1 MLYFASS
8 SAILEP
14 VSGYR
19 VARWDVAGCVVNKEF
34 SSGTVLHVDFPRG
47 VSSRGLDWSGM
58 DRRLRSFGLRALP
71 VLGILM
77 MLSAMGALA
86 PHAMAQ
92 SASKWEKRGQDAE
105 AKEDYDTAY
114 EDYLKAYQK
123 EPKNLKYRAHY
134 ERVRFQAAVG
144 HVEKGRKLRLA
155 GDFTNALTEFL
166 RALEIDPGNE
176 AAQQEMDIARKE
188 LNGQAGPQAQGSRQR
203 AASQPEMQE
212 LQRAAGPIQLQPVSN
227 DPITLHMV
235 EDSKVIYQA
244 IGKAAGLNVLFD
256 PDYTSKRIPVDLT
269 NVSLLDA
276 LRIVGTIS
284 DTFWKPITQNTIFVA
299 QDTRIKRQELD
310 QQAVQTFYLA
320 NASQQNDANEVLTAL
335 RNLMD
340 PTVKQYLVPSQNAIV
355 MRATPDQLL
364 LARKVIDDLDRAR
377 PEVVVDVAILEVNRD
392 KARNIGI
399 TLPQSFS
406 AQLQSSTASSSSS
419 SSSSSNTSGTN
430 TPTTSGLTLNDLGNL
445 NATNFGVTV
454 GSATANL
461 LLSDSDTRILQDPRI
476 RASDGQKASLK
487 IGQRIPIATGS
498 YSAGTTT
505 AVSALV
511 QTQFQYLDVGVNI
524 DMTPIVHYDRDVTLK
539 LKIEVSSEAGT
550 TSIGGISEPIISQKV
565 IDHTI
570 RLKQGEVS
578 ILAGILQKTD
588 TVSVSGTPGLGEI
601 PLLKYLFSSRYHEVA
616 TDEVVFMLIPHIVRE
631 SPLTQ
636 QNLRAID
643 TGTGQTIQLRQISAS
658 DAMKELASQ
667 ANAQSQATTNS
678 GAVSGNA
685 GSVPGTS
692 AAAAANTAVAQMQ
705 QQAQGM
711 PPASM
716 TITPANV
723 TQTVGSTF
731 QMAMTMSGAH
741 DVASIPMQVKFDPK
755 VLTLVNVDA
764 GDMLSKDGQAV
775 AMVHRDDGNGNLVLT
790 ASRPPGVAGVNGQG
804 TVCIL
809 TFKAIAPGNATVALA
824 RVAARNS
831 AQTNL
836 QVVGSQATVQVK

>member
-1 MLYFASS
+1 
-8 SAILEP
+8 
-14 VSGYR
+14 
-19 VARWDVAGCVVNKEF
+19 
-34 SSGTVLHVDFPRG
+34 
-47 VSSRGLDWSGM
+47 
-58 DRRLRSFGLRALP
+58 
-71 VLGILM
+71 M
-77 MLSAMGALA
+77 MLSAIGALTPPA
-86 PHAMAQ
+86 VAQ
-92 SASKWEKRGQDAE
+92 SASKWEKRGQSAE
-105 AKEDYDTAY
+105 AKDDYDTAY

-123 EPKNLKYRAHY
+123 DPSNIKYRTHY
-134 ERVRFQAAVG
+134 ERMRFQSAVG
-144 HVEKGRKLRLA
+144 HVEKGRRLRLA
-155 GDFTNALTEFL
+155 GDYTNALTEFL

-176 AAQQEMDIARKE
+176 AARQEMEIARKE
-188 LNGQAGPQAQGSRQR
+188 LNGQAGPQQLGQLQR

-212 LQRAAGPIQLQPVSN
+212 LQRAAGPIQLKPVSN
-227 DPITLHMV
+227 APITLHMV

-256 PDYTSKRIPVDLT
+256 PDYTSKRLPVDLT
-269 NVSLLDA
+269 NVSLMDA

-284 DTFWKPITQNTIFVA
+284 GTFWKPITQNTIFVA
-299 QDTRIKRQELD
+299 QDTRTKRQELD

-335 RNLMD
+335 RNLLD
-340 PTVKQYLVPSQNAIV
+340 PTVKVYLVPSQNAIV
-355 MRATPDQLL
+355 MRGTPDQLL
-364 LARKVIDDLDRAR
+364 LARKIIDDLDRAR

-399 TLPQSFS
+399 SLPQSFS
-406 AQLQSSTASSSSS
+406 AQLQSSTANTSSSSS
-419 SSSSSNTSGTN
+419 SSSTTGTN
-430 TPTTSGLTLNDLGNL
+430 TSTTSGLTLNDLGNL

-461 LLSDSDTRILQDPRI
+461 LLSDSDTRILQDPRM
-476 RASDGQKASLK
+476 RATDGQKASLK
-487 IGQRIPIATGS
+487 IGQRIPVATGS
-498 YSAGTTT
+498 YSAGAAT
-505 AVSALV
+505 AMSPLV

-524 DMTPIVHYDRDVTLK
+524 DMTPVVHYDNDVTLN

-565 IDHTI
+565 IGPATI
-570 RLKQGEVS
+570 RLKAGEVS
-578 ILAGILQKTD
+578 ILGGILQKTD

-601 PLLKYLFSSRYHEVA
+601 PLLKFLFSSRYHEVA

-643 TGTGQTIQLRQISAS
+643 TGTGQNIQLRQISAS
-658 DAMKELASQ
+658 DAMKELAAQSS
-667 ANAQSQATTNS
+667 AQSQAAANGS
-678 GAVSGNA
+678 AVSANA
-685 GSVPGTS
+685 GSIPATS
-692 AAAAANTAVAQMQ
+692 AAAAANTALAQMR
-705 QQAQGM
+705 QQAQGA

-716 TITPANV
+716 TITPVNA
-723 TQTVGSTF
+723 TQAVGSTF
-731 QMAMTMSGAH
+731 QMAVTMSGAH
-741 DVASIPMQVKFDPK
+741 DVASVPMQVKFDPK
-755 VLTLVNVDA
+755 VLALVNVDA

-775 AMVHRDDGNGNLVLT
+775 ALVHRDDGNGNLVLT

-809 TFKAIAPGNATVALA
+809 TFKAIGPGNATVALT

-836 QVVGSQATVQVK
+836 QVIGSQATVQVK